1 MAIDKDNS
9 TTPITQA
16 RLKELLEYD
25 PDTGVFTRRV
35 SSGNATAGSVAGRSL
50 PSGHIQIGLD
60 GRRYYAHRLAWLYV
74 YGNWPSAE
82 IDHVNRS
89 PADNRLSNLREATR
103 HENGAKRSIFNNNT
117 SGVKGVY
124 WEAAYGKWHARIR
137 VNGELRSLG
146 RFVSLDEAAAAYAA
160 AARQC
165 FGDFANPSAKEAR
178 HG

>member
-1 MAIDKDNS
+1 MAICKDNRTS
-9 TTPITQA
+9 HITQE
-16 RLKELLEYD
+16 RLKKFLEYD
-25 PDTGVFTRRV
+25 PDTGVFTWRV
-35 SSGNATAGSVAGRSL
+35 SSGKASAGSVAGRSL

-103 HENGAKRSIFNNNT
+103 QENGAKRSIFSNNT

-124 WEAAYGKWHARIR
+124 WEMASGKWHARIR
-137 VNGELRSLG
+137 VSRELRSLG
-146 RFVSLDEAAAAYAA
+146 RFASLDEAAAAYAA
-160 AARQC
+160 AARQY
-165 FGDFANPSAKEAR
+165 FGDFANPVAEASN
-178 HG
+178 G

>member
-1 MAIDKDNS
+1 MAIHKDNS
-9 TTPITQA
+9 AAHITQE

-35 SSGNATAGSVAGRSL
+35 SSGKACAGSVAGRSL

-89 PADNRLSNLREATR
+89 PADNSLSNLREASR
-103 HENGAKRSIFNNNT
+103 HENGAKRSIFSNNT

-124 WEAAYGKWHARIR
+124 WEMACGKWHARIR

-146 RFVSLDEAAAAYAA
+146 RFARLDEAAAAYAA
-160 AARQC
+160 AARQY
-165 FGDFANPSAKEAR
+165 FGAFANPAVEAR
-178 HG
+178 HD